1 MIGGLPATRR
11 SVLALLL
18 ATTAGFAAPG
28 LTLPAL
34 AAEPPRGGSV
44 NFILEAE
51 PPTLVTIAHTAG
63 GTQRISPKVTEGL
76 LTYDFDIRPRPALA
90 TAWEVADDGLTY
102 TFKLRQGVKWHDG
115 KDFTS
120 ADVAYSFGLL
130 KQSHPRGRGTFAN
143 VTEVATPD
151 AFTVVLK
158 LAKPAPYLL
167 SALDATE
174 SPIVPKHVYEG
185 TDPLTNRNGSAPIGT
200 GPFIFKEWVKG
211 SHVLLERNPN
221 YWDAGKPYL
230 DRVVVRFI
238 ADEAARAAGFE
249 TGELDL
255 GAGPPVARADLD
267 RLKELPQLGFEN
279 RGGEYNA
286 SLTQLFFNY
295 ENPIFADKR
304 VRQAI
309 AHAIDLPLFLETVW
323 YGYGKIS
330 PTVVSPYLTK
340 FHDPSIPPYPFDAA
354 LSEKLLDE
362 AGFPRKADG
371 TRFPVRLYNNPY
383 YGRGAGEFIRQ
394 ALTAVGIAVDLQN
407 FDFSTYI
414 VKTYTER
421 KFDLEVDALSNIFD
435 PAIGV
440 QRAYWSKNFKIG
452 LPFSNASHYA
462 NPEIDALLETSAV
475 EPDEELRVKLWRD
488 IQRKL
493 YDDVASV
500 NLVAPQAVTIFN
512 KRVKNHTLGAAGVN
526 SSFADVYVDG

>member
-1 MIGGLPATRR
+1 MIGGSSTSRR
-11 SVLALLL
+11 SVLKLMLG
-18 ATTAGFAAPG
+18 TTAAFAGPG
-28 LTLPAL
+28 LALPAL
-34 AAEPPRGGSV
+34 AAEPPRGGTV

-63 GTQRISPKVTEGL
+63 GSQRISPKITEGL
-76 LTYDFDIRPRPALA
+76 LTYDFDLKPRPVLA
-90 TAWEVADDGLTY
+90 TAWDVAPDGLTY

-115 KDFTS
+115 RDFTS

-143 VTEVATPD
+143 VTEVTTPD
-151 AFTVVLK
+151 AFTIVLK
-158 LAKPAPYLL
+158 LSKPTPFLL

-185 TDPLTNRNGSAPIGT
+185 TDPLTNKNGSAPIGT
-200 GPFIFKEWVKG
+200 GPFMFKEWVKG

-221 YWDAGKPYL
+221 YWDAGKPHL

-249 TGELDL
+249 TGELDI

-267 RLKELPQLGFEN
+267 RLKELPQLAFED

-295 ENPIFADKR
+295 ENPIFKDIR

-309 AHAIDLPLFLETVW
+309 AHAIDTTLLLETVW
-323 YGYGKIS
+323 YGYGKVS

-340 FHDPSIPPYPFDAA
+340 FHDPSVPPYAFDAA
-354 LSEKLLDE
+354 KAEKLLDE
-362 AGFPRKADG
+362 AGFPRKSGG
-371 TRFPVRLYNNPY
+371 TRFPLRLYNNPY

-394 ALTAVGIAVDLQN
+394 ALTAIGIAVDLQN

-421 KFDLEVDALSNIFD
+421 KFDLTVEALSNIFD
-435 PAIGV
+435 PNIGV

-452 LPFSNASHYA
+452 LPFSNASHYE
-462 NPEIDALLETSAV
+462 NPEIDRLLEASAT
-475 EPDEELRVKLWRD
+475 EADEEQRVQLWRD

-500 NLVAPQAVTIFN
+500 TLIAPQPVTIFN

-526 SSFADVYVDG
+526 ASFADVYVES